1 LQARPHPVNVVIVTA
16 TPSPD
21 SATRLFRLSIGVFFI
36 GGFLSSTISLFVSR
50 MTLVYGLDYARA
62 LLIQLAFH
70 SSYLL
75 FAVPIALAIIRL
87 GYMRSAAIGLTV
99 MAGSCVL
106 FLWAHGLRSYATVL
120 FSLLALSAGITFLQI
135 AANTVVTVVG
145 SAQGAA
151 FRLNLLQAFNSVGTV
166 VGPVAAAQYVL
177 GDPGRTGVS
186 AVAEIAPPFLFA
198 ISVLAVL
205 ALAFYF
211 SRDLLAR
218 SRQADIAG
226 ARLNLAALL
235 RNRRL
240 VGGAIAIF
248 LYVGAEVAISALL
261 VNYLVTP
268 RVFDIAPVRAAR
280 LVSLYWGGAM
290 IGRLVGAYMM
300 RRVRPTILLQL
311 ACVGA
316 ALLAGVAI
324 ILQGTIGGVALI
336 AVGLCNSIMYPTI
349 YVLALPEDPK
359 LATPGG
365 TLLCMAVVGG
375 AIIPM
380 LTGALADQVGLT
392 ASLGLPA
399 LCYLFIAAYARA
411 CRGVAV

>member
-1 LQARPHPVNVVIVTA
+1 
-16 TPSPD
+16 
-21 SATRLFRLSIGVFFI
+21 
-36 GGFLSSTISLFVSR
+36 
-50 MTLVYGLDYARA
+50 
-62 LLIQLAFH
+62 
-70 SSYLL
+70 
-75 FAVPIALAIIRL
+75 
-87 GYMRSAAIGLTV
+87 
-99 MAGSCVL
+99 
-106 FLWAHGLRSYATVL
+106 
-120 FSLLALSAGITFLQI
+120 
-135 AANTVVTVVG
+135 
-145 SAQGAA
+145 
-151 FRLNLLQAFNSVGTV
+151 LLQAFNSVGTV

-177 GDPGRTGVS
+177 ADPRTTGAS

-198 ISVLAVL
+198 ISVLTVL

-218 SRQADIAG
+218 SLQADIAG
-226 ARLNLAALL
+226 ARLNVAALL

-248 LYVGAEVAISALL
+248 LYVGAEVTISALL

-268 RVFDIAPVRAAR
+268 RVFDIAPVSAAR

-290 IGRLVGAYMM
+290 VGRLVGAYMM
-300 RRVRPTILLQL
+300 RRIRPTTLLLL
-311 ACVGA
+311 ASIGA
-316 ALLAGVAI
+316 ALLAGIAI
-324 ILQGTIGGVALI
+324 TRQGTTGGVALI

-349 YVLALPEDPK
+349 YVLALPENPK

-375 AIIPM
+375 AVIPM

-392 ASLGLPA
+392 TSLGLPA

-411 CRGVAV
+411 CRRVAV